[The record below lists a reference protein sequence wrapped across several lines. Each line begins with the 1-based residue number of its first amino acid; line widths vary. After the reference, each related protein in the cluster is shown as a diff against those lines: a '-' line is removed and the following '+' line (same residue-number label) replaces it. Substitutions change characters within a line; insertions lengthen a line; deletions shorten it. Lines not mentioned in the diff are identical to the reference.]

1 MAMNSMLRPPHSAC
15 AQCLGHSR
23 DASVLVPFTQF
34 PSARNGVIVL
44 RCARI
49 RERKWRRPMELQSE
63 LDLRRAEAGPVYLD
77 QIEAAATELDRAG
90 MTQRGKQRGDVAP
103 DFALAGPDGN
113 LVALSEVLRRGPAV
127 LSFYRGEWC
136 PFCKAELNALLSA
149 QPEMAR
155 MGATL
160 LLISPEPPSQEL
172 VGDVARLGTRI
183 RLLRDPMLGVALQYG
198 LVYLVPEILQQ
209 FYLGLGFDLSR
220 ELSTGSWLLPLPA
233 DFIVGGNGT
242 IELSYID
249 TDFTR
254 RLDPRILVETLELL
268 RPAP

>member
-172 VGDVARLGTRI
+172 VGDVARLGKRI
-183 RLLRDPMLGVALQYG
+183 RLLQDPMLGVALQYG

-233 DFIVGGNGT
+233 DFIVGGDGT

-254 RLDPRILVETLELL
+254 RLDPRIIVEELERFQL
-268 RPAP
+268 P

>member
-1 MAMNSMLRPPHSAC
+1 MPKGYEFDALLRRCSAG
-15 AQCLGHSR
+15 AEYLQHSR
-23 DASVLVPFTQF
+23 EASVPVPFTQF
-34 PSARNGVIVL
+34 PLDRNGGIVS
-44 RCARI
+44 RCARL
-49 RERKWRRPMELQSE
+49 RERQWRRPMDLRNE
-63 LDLRRAEAGPVYLD
+63 LDLRRAEAGPAYLGR
-77 QIEAAATELDRAG
+77 IEAAAAELDRAG
-90 MTQRGKQRGDVAP
+90 MTQGGKQKGDAAP
-103 DFALAGPDGN
+103 DFALADPDGD
-113 LVALSEVLRRGPAV
+113 LVALSDVLRRGPAV

-160 LLISPEPPSQEL
+160 LLISPEPPSREL
-172 VGDVARLGTRI
+172 VGDVARLGTQI

-198 LVYLVPEILQQ
+198 LVYFVPEILQQ
-209 FYLGLGFDLSR
+209 FYLGRGFDLSS

-233 DFIVGGNGT
+233 DFIVGSDGT

-254 RLDPRILVETLELL
+254 RLDPRIIVEELASL
-268 RPAP
+268 